1 MSGTL
6 RRIEMKSLFFQT
18 SSVGRKIVTRCPG
31 PLDERGNGDLD
42 EITLFY
48 KPEEGTSVERMAVLN
63 AVDEVSHNQP
73 FLSFGMS
80 TLITNRHTK
89 KQLPFPVR
97 EHPNSTYG

>member
-1 MSGTL
+1 M
-6 RRIEMKSLFFQT
+6 
-18 SSVGRKIVTRCPG
+18 TRCPG

-63 AVDEVSHNQP
+63 AVDEVSHSQP

-80 TLITNRHTK
+80 TLITDSHTK
-89 KQLPFPVR
+89 VHWPVPIPKSAD
-97 EHPNSTYG
+97 HA